1 MTHDVSAEQLIMEK
15 SQSRYNTTTT
25 RYGMVL
31 AENLRLSSSWNYRM
45 KITAVLQKNTYS
57 QIATGED
64 NYLAVSQ
71 NNTVNKKKG
80 MTAIWLYNKNNYCQ
94 KADNWKTREHG
105 KSNRSITL
113 HYGDTAAS
121 SPWERE

>member
-1 MTHDVSAEQLIMEK
+1 MEK

-31 AENLRLSSSWNYRM
+31 AENLRLSSGWNYRM

-80 MTAIWLYNKNNYCQ
+80 NDSYLAV
-94 KADNWKTREHG
+94 
-105 KSNRSITL
+105 
-113 HYGDTAAS
+113 
-121 SPWERE
+121 

>member
-1 MTHDVSAEQLIMEK
+1 
-15 SQSRYNTTTT
+15 
-25 RYGMVL
+25 
-31 AENLRLSSSWNYRM
+31 M

-80 MTAIWLYNKNNYCQ
+80 NDSYLAV
-94 KADNWKTREHG
+94 
-105 KSNRSITL
+105 
-113 HYGDTAAS
+113 
-121 SPWERE
+121 